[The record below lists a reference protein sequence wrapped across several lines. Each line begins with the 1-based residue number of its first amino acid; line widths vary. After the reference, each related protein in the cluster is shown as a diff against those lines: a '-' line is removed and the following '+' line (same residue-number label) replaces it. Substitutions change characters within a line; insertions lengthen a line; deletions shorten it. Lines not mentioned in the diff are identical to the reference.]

1 MGGGAVWRVST
12 KRNAGGG
19 GASLLL
25 RATASRVAAS
35 MPLRVLRVLRVL
47 RRGPMRILCCSSI
60 TSICHRLRRLTI
72 APRGSAL
79 RAGRPGWNTPLA
91 AFCSTVSCARSA
103 YRRLSAAVCS
113 ARKPEEL

>member
-25 RATASRVAAS
+25 RATASRIAAS

-60 TSICHRLRRLTI
+60 TSICHRLRRDILPYCPLWI
-72 APRGSAL
+72 YLLGLEHA
-79 RAGRPGWNTPLA
+79 AGRVLLHRFVRPLCLPPTIGRGLLGTKA
-91 AFCSTVSCARSA
+91 
-103 YRRLSAAVCS
+103 
-113 ARKPEEL
+113 